1 METPALHRYGR
12 MPMRAQ
18 QTTTAVAPNSP
29 AAALPLR
36 APRVRRDTVRTV
48 IGAAAATTL
57 TVLLAIGSGTMFP
70 GLLHNGGVLLGF
82 LGTAFAGS
90 VVVGYVLSGFIV
102 ARVTRADPI

>member
-1 METPALHRYGR
+1 
-12 MPMRAQ
+12 
-18 QTTTAVAPNSP
+18 
-29 AAALPLR
+29 
-36 APRVRRDTVRTV
+36 
-48 IGAAAATTL
+48 
-57 TVLLAIGSGTMFP
+57 MFP